1 MEESLFIA
9 IRNYATIKILFM
21 TSKWFLMF
29 HRQLLP
35 NLNLLRVFEAAGR
48 HCSFKLAS
56 EELFVTPSAV
66 SQQVKT
72 LEKQLDVILFIRN
85 NRSLELTVIG
95 KSYWQK
101 IQKHIEG
108 IYLTTLELVQTE
120 QTGLT
125 ISIMPAIANRIV
137 LPKLHIFHQ
146 SHANIDLRIDVS
158 SQYVDILKG
167 VADVAIRF
175 GSPPWEGLEHVKL
188 SEIDLQV
195 VCPLGFTALYQL
207 DKNPNNILNAPLIH
221 MSKRPDAWARWFQ
234 SENRNSFQGKQHVL
248 DDYPSAIQA
257 AEFLGATI
265 ALMPLEKELIQ
276 SHRLE
281 TPFPAVGP
289 ILEAIYVVYQPDN
302 IKIESIRSFTQWIKS
317 EVVKF
322 STK

>member
-1 MEESLFIA
+1 
-9 IRNYATIKILFM
+9 
-21 TSKWFLMF
+21 MF
-29 HRQLLP
+29 HRQFLP

-66 SQQVKT
+66 SQQIKT
-72 LEKQLDVILFIRN
+72 LEKQLDVVLFIRT
-85 NRSLELTVIG
+85 NRSLELTAIG

-101 IQKHIEG
+101 IHEHIEA
-108 IYLTTLELVQTE
+108 IYLTTSELIQTE
-120 QTGLT
+120 QTRLAV
-125 ISIMPAIANRIV
+125 SIMPAIANRIV

-146 SHANIDLRIDVS
+146 SHTNIDLRIDVS

-175 GSPPWEGLEHVKL
+175 GEPPWEGLEHVKL
-188 SEIDLQV
+188 SDIDMQV

-207 DKNPNNILNAPLIH
+207 DKNPDNILNAPLIH
-221 MSKRPDAWARWFQ
+221 MSKRPDTWARWFQ
-234 SENRNSFQGKQHVL
+234 SKNRGSLQGKQHIL

-257 AEFLGATI
+257 AEFLGATV

-276 SHRLE
+276 SNRLE

-289 ILEAIYVVYQPDN
+289 ILEGVYAVYQSDN
-302 IKIESIRSFTQWIKS
+302 IKMESIHSFIQWIKA
-317 EVVKF
+317 EIVKL